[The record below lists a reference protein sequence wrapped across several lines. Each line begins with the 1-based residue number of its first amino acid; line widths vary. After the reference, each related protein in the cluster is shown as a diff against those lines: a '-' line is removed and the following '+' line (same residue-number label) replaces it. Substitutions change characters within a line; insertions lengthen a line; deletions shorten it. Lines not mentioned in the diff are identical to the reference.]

1 MNIIIKTRKQH
12 PVTDEALYALMQ
24 QSYQQWRDAGI
35 EAAWLHRTIDDFREV
50 IRNTVV
56 FLAVNTDDDSLL
68 GMHCFNCY
76 PKQHYAHGFYLA
88 IAPQA
93 KQQGI
98 ATRMLQYE
106 EERFATHGYRHLQGV
121 SKVSAIWSVRWH
133 LKNGY
138 RIVGYSI
145 SENSNCASYTFRK
158 QIATDIR
165 HHPSD
170 ILWLPFLAPI
180 IAKISFVISYLIST
194 ISKTHSGQLNV
205 IGRLAKRIWK

>member
-1 MNIIIKTRKQH
+1 MNIIITTRKKH
-12 PVTDEALYALMQ
+12 PFVEDTLYALMQ

-35 EAAWLHRTIDDFREV
+35 EAAWLYRTIDDFREV
-50 IRNTVV
+50 IRNSVV

-76 PKQHYAHGFYLA
+76 PKKHYAHGFYLA
-88 IAPQA
+88 VSPQV

-106 EERFATHGYRHLQGV
+106 EEKFRTHGYRYLRGV

-138 RIVGYSI
+138 RIVGYTK
-145 SENSNCASYTFRK
+145 SEYSNFASYLFRK
-158 QIATDIR
+158 QIALDIR

-170 ILWLPFLAPI
+170 ILWLPFFAPFTS
-180 IAKISFVISYLIST
+180 KISFIASYLVT
-194 ISKTHSGQLNV
+194 IICKTRSGKLNAL
-205 IGRLAKRIWK
+205 GRLAKRII